1 MGGEGGKRPR
11 DLGRAAYDA
20 FAMRAMH
27 VVFQHLL
34 SNQALACRLRFGLGS
49 PTVSPPR
56 TACAVFLFGSL
67 AHVDAYFF
75 ALKVWKRKNE
85 QGEEGREGGD

>member
-1 MGGEGGKRPR
+1 MDGWGGKCPR
-11 DLGRAAYDA
+11 DLGSAAYDA

-27 VVFQHLL
+27 VVFQHLR
-34 SNQALACRLRFGLGS
+34 SNQALTCRLRFRLGR
-49 PTVSPPR
+49 PTASPPH
-56 TACAVFLFGSL
+56 AAGAVFLFGSL